1 MAVVWWMGLRP
12 VWGGSVLLIGLGLAM
27 GAVAQHVRA
36 DAASGQGGGP
46 EPRPNVV
53 VILADDLGYADVS
66 ANLDPAVRRIP
77 TPHIDRL
84 GADGVRFTAG
94 YVAAPV
100 CGPSR
105 AALMTGRY
113 PQRYGFE
120 FNNGPPGRDVVEN
133 LGLVAGELT
142 LADLLRD
149 AGYRTGLVGKWHLG
163 SNDAF
168 YPTNRGFDEFFGFL
182 PGATAYIDP
191 SRHGVHSVVID
202 ENAAGSS
209 GKRGK
214 AIEVLRGPG
223 REVVDNMDRY
233 LTDELAAEAEAFIGR
248 NRERPFFLYLAFNA
262 PHTPLQV
269 TQKYYD
275 RFPQIENE
283 AQRIYAAMVSALD
296 DGVGRVLAAL
306 DANGIA
312 ENTLVV
318 FLSDNGCAAYIPGL
332 CACEPLRGGKLSHFE
347 GGVRVPFMLR
357 WPARVPAG
365 TVHDLPVSAL
375 DILPTAVA
383 AAGARLPADR
393 PFDGS
398 DLLPQLQGG
407 GVAARELYWWRAP
420 MRSVRVGDWK
430 LWTSEQGDVGYLF
443 DLSRDPGERNNL
455 FDARPDKVRALSE
468 LMVRW
473 HADKAP
479 PAWTSRPHAAYE
491 ACGATVTVPI

>member
-1 MAVVWWMGLRP
+1 MAKLRWMGVRCNWP
-12 VWGGSVLLIGLGLAM
+12 GALLLMGLELAM
-27 GAVAQHVRA
+27 SAGAQHVRA
-36 DAASGQGGGP
+36 NATPAQSSAAEQ
-46 EPRPNVV
+46 RPNVI

-66 ANLDPAVRRIP
+66 ANVERAAGRIP
-77 TPHIDRL
+77 TPNIDRL
-84 GADGVRFTAG
+84 GAEGVRFTAG

-120 FNNGPPGRDVVEN
+120 FNNGPPGRDAVEN
-133 LGLVAGELT
+133 LGLAPGELT
-142 LADLLRD
+142 IADLLGA
-149 AGYRTGLVGKWHLG
+149 AGYRTALVGKWHLG

-168 YPTNRGFDEFFGFL
+168 YPTHRGFDEFFGFL
-182 PGATAYIDP
+182 PGGTAYIDP
-191 SRHGVHSVVID
+191 ELPGVHSVLM
-202 ENAAGSS
+202 EERAAGGS
-209 GKRGK
+209 GTRGK
-214 AIEVLRGPG
+214 AMEVLRGPN

-248 NRERPFFLYLAFNA
+248 NKERPFFLYLAFNA

-269 TQKYYD
+269 TQQYYD

-306 DANGIA
+306 DAYGIA
-312 ENTLVV
+312 QNTLVI

-365 TVHDLPVSAL
+365 AVHHLPVSAL

-383 AAGARLPADR
+383 AAGTRLPADR

-398 DLLPQLQGG
+398 DLLTQVQGG
-407 GVAARELYWWRAP
+407 GVAARELFWWRAP

-430 LWTSEQGDVGYLF
+430 LWTSEQGDIGYLF

-455 FDARPDKVRALSE
+455 FDARSDKVKELSE

-473 HADKAP
+473 HGDKVP
-479 PAWTSRPHAAYE
+479 PAWASRPHATYE
-491 ACGATVTVPI
+491 ACGATITVPI

>member
-1 MAVVWWMGLRP
+1 MAVVRWIGVRSTWAHA
-12 VWGGSVLLIGLGLAM
+12 VVLIGLGLVT
-27 GAVAQHVRA
+27 GAAAQLASA
-36 DAASGQGGGP
+36 DTASGQGDAP
-46 EPRPNVV
+46 DQRPNVV

-66 ANLDPAVRRIP
+66 ANVDPAVRRFP
-77 TPHIDRL
+77 TPNIDRL
-84 GADGVRFTAG
+84 GAEGVRFTAG

-120 FNNGPPGRDVVEN
+120 FNNGPPGRDAAEN
-133 LGLVAGELT
+133 LGLAPGELT
-142 LADLLRD
+142 IADLLGE
-149 AGYRTGLVGKWHLG
+149 AGYRTALVGKWHLG
-163 SNDAF
+163 SNEAF

-182 PGATAYIDP
+182 PGGTAYIDP
-191 SRHGVHSVVID
+191 GLPGVHSVLM
-202 ENAAGSS
+202 EERAAGGS
-209 GKRGK
+209 GTRGK
-214 AIEVLRGPG
+214 ALELLRGAN

-233 LTDELAAEAEAFIGR
+233 LTDELTAEAEAFIGR
-248 NRERPFFLYLAFNA
+248 NKDRPFFLYLAFNA

-275 RFPQIENE
+275 RFPQIDNE

-332 CACEPLRGGKLSHFE
+332 CACDPLRGGKLSHFE

-357 WPARVPAG
+357 WPDRVPAG
-365 TVHDLPVSAL
+365 TVHHLPVSAL

-383 AAGARLPADR
+383 AAGGRLPADR

-398 DLLPQLQGG
+398 DLVLQLQGSG
-407 GVAARELYWWRAP
+407 LASRELFWWRAP

-455 FDARPDKVRALSE
+455 FDTRPDKVKELSE

-473 HADKAP
+473 HGDKAP
-479 PAWTSRPHAAYE
+479 PAWASRPHATYE
-491 ACGATVTVPI
+491 ACGATITVPI